1 MNNDTIHLEDLSEK
15 LYQFISGL
23 LEDGYEPPEVCIGLT
38 SHAARLA
45 LQTRGDVDA
54 VNIVGNLFL
63 PVVHQLMDA
72 SNHEDSEEADWEAG
86 DRITHLSVT
95 VQ

>member
-1 MNNDTIHLEDLSEK
+1 MNAEPEKIEDLSER
-15 LYQFISGL
+15 LYQFICGL
-23 LEDGYEPPEVCIGLT
+23 LEDGFDPPEVCIGLS

-45 LQTRGDVDA
+45 LQTRGDIDA

-86 DRITHLSVT
+86 DRITHLNVT

>member
-1 MNNDTIHLEDLSEK
+1 MSIDTTHLEDLSEK

-23 LEDGYEPPEVCIGLT
+23 LEDGYEPPEVCIGLS

-45 LQTRGDVDA
+45 LQTRGDIDA

-72 SNHEDSEEADWEAG
+72 SNHEDSEEDDWEAG
-86 DRITHLSVT
+86 DGITHLNVT